1 MRAGQFAKV
10 RVPLGPSAPSAVETL
25 SGFPPFPTNTQQLR
39 PNMSNR
45 EYFRINEPSVISEAL
60 DGELILVHFESGC
73 YYSVRGI
80 GADICQLLTAG
91 WSLEHVCERAAHHFG
106 KKRNAVEAEMQS
118 FVKGLVAEQLLVANS
133 APQVAPSVV
142 TFASREYGSP
152 SFEKFDDM
160 ADQLLLDP
168 IHEIDE
174 TGWPAQRA
182 A

>member
-1 MRAGQFAKV
+1 
-10 RVPLGPSAPSAVETL
+10 
-25 SGFPPFPTNTQQLR
+25 
-39 PNMSNR
+39 MSNR

-60 DGELILVHFESGC
+60 DGELVLVHFESGC
-73 YYSVRGI
+73 YYSIRGV

-91 WSLEHVCERAAHHFG
+91 WSLGHVSERIVQHFSRNDSGVAADI
-106 KKRNAVEAEMQS
+106 ES
-118 FVKGLVAEQLLVANS
+118 FVKGLVAEQLLVATPAPQS
-133 APQVAPSVV
+133 APKPVTLVAN
-142 TFASREYGSP
+142 EYSSP